1 MIEFRVCEVDGKYSV
16 PERRERAGAA
26 RSTSF
31 SRRTAYNSVL
41 ESKYHFFGLQV
52 AMRSALHGTIS
63 RQGGGWVAIAALVT
77 TVAFAVRLPAQ
88 TQGTL
93 ADRIQRI
100 VDRPEFKRAIFGIE
114 FYSLDSSKPIYT
126 MNAEKLF
133 VPGSTTK
140 LLTEGTALELMG
152 ADYQFHTRVYRTGSV
167 DRNGTLAGDL
177 VLVASGDPNLSA
189 RVRPDGTLAFEN
201 EDHAYDG
208 DVHTRAV
215 PGDPLLIIRKLAA
228 QVAAHG
234 IKRISGRVLVDA
246 TLFKAGD
253 RELGT
258 DVVMSPIVVNDNLVD
273 LTIGPGARTGAA
285 AVITPAPVT
294 SYVRIVND
302 IHTGAPGSAPTID
315 FANDTADAAGLRTVK
330 VIGTVPAGGPPTLY
344 AYRVPDP
351 TRFAEITLTEAL
363 RERGVL
369 TTQTGAPGTVDF
381 KSLSASYS
389 PGNMVAEHV
398 SLPLKEDVRITLKV
412 SQNLHA
418 SMTPRVLRSVRAPG
432 DTGKTGFDLEHD
444 FLQRAGLDLTG
455 AQQADGAGGD
465 AHFSPSFMVS
475 YLAYMSQQKDS
486 ATFRGALPI
495 LGKDGTLWNI
505 QPSSPAAG
513 HVFAKTGTFA
523 VYDPL
528 NRRLLITGKGLAG
541 YITTADNRHLAF
553 TVYVNNVSVSTDP
566 AAATAVVGQALGEIA
581 AAAYD
586 AR

>member
-1 MIEFRVCEVDGKYSV
+1 
-16 PERRERAGAA
+16 
-26 RSTSF
+26 
-31 SRRTAYNSVL
+31 
-41 ESKYHFFGLQV
+41 
-52 AMRSALHGTIS
+52 MRSAPGRHVTLPRLS
-63 RQGGGWVAIAALVT
+63 LLVAAVAAT
-77 TVAFAVRLPAQ
+77 AAFAGLLPAQ
-88 TQGTL
+88 STGTL
-93 ADRIQRI
+93 AERIQRI
-100 VDRPEFKRAIFGIE
+100 VDRPEFRRAMFGIE
-114 FYSLDSSKPIYT
+114 FYSLESSKPIYT
-126 MNAEKLF
+126 LNAEKLF

-152 ADYQFHTRVYRTGSV
+152 ADYQFHTRVYRTGDV
-167 DRNGTLAGDL
+167 DRSGTLNGNL

-215 PGDPLLIIRKLAA
+215 PGDPLQIIRKLAA

-234 IKRISGRVLVDA
+234 IKRIAGRVLVDA
-246 TLFKAGD
+246 TLFKGGD

-258 DVVMSPIVVNDNLVD
+258 DVVMSPIVVNDNVID
-273 LTIGPGARTGAA
+273 LMIGPGQKIGGA
-285 AVITPAPVT
+285 AVISPAPAT
-294 SYVRIVND
+294 SYLRIVNRVT
-302 IHTGAPGSAPTID
+302 TGTPGSAPSIQFGT
-315 FANDTADAAGLRTVK
+315 DTADASGLHTLEVT
-330 VIGTVPAGGPPTLY
+330 GTTPAGVAPVLY

-351 TRFAEITLTEAL
+351 ARFAEVVLSEAL
-363 RERGVL
+363 RERGVA
-369 TTQTGAPGTVDF
+369 TGQAGAPSGIDF
-381 KSLSASYS
+381 KNLSASYV
-389 PGNMVAEHV
+389 PDHMVAEHI
-398 SLPLKEDVRITLKV
+398 SPPLREDVKITLKV

-418 SMTPRVLRSVRAPG
+418 SMTPRVLKAVRAPG
-432 DTGKTGFDLEHD
+432 DTAKTGFDLEHD

-465 AHFSPSFMVS
+465 AHFSPAFMVS

-486 ATFRGALPI
+486 AIFRAALPI
-495 LGKDGTLWNI
+495 LGRDGTLWNI

>member
-1 MIEFRVCEVDGKYSV
+1 MSFAIGTVGK
-16 PERRERAGAA
+16 RA
-26 RSTSF
+26 RCLS
-31 SRRTAYNSVL
+31 L
-41 ESKYHFFGLQV
+41 
-52 AMRSALHGTIS
+52 
-63 RQGGGWVAIAALVT
+63 
-77 TVAFAVRLPAQ
+77 AFAMAAAATVSTHALPAQ
-88 TQGTL
+88 SPGTL

-100 VDRPEFKRAIFGIE
+100 IDRPEFRRALFGIE
-114 FYSLDSSKPIYT
+114 FYSLDSGKPIYT
-126 MNAEKLF
+126 LNAEKLF

-152 ADYQFHTRVYRTGSV
+152 ADYQFHTRVYRTGPV
-167 DRNGTLAGDL
+167 DGSGTLNGDL

-228 QVAAHG
+228 QVAARG

-246 TLFKAGD
+246 TLFHGGD

-258 DVVMSPIVVNDNLVD
+258 DVVMSPIVINDNVIDLLV
-273 LTIGPGARTGAA
+273 GPGATVGSA
-285 AVITPAPVT
+285 AVITPAPAT
-294 SYVRIVND
+294 SYLRLVNAVS
-302 IHTGAPGSAPTID
+302 TGAPGSKADIQ
-315 FANDTADAAGLRTVK
+315 FAADTADAAGLHSVK
-330 VIGTVPAGGPPTLY
+330 VTGTTPAGAPPVLY

-351 TRFAEITLTEAL
+351 ARFAEITFAEAL
-363 RERGVL
+363 RERGVASA
-369 TTQTGAPGTVDF
+369 QAGAPSAVDF
-381 KSLSASYS
+381 KAVSASYV
-389 PGNMVAEHV
+389 PDRVVAEHV
-398 SLPLKEDVRITLKV
+398 SPPFKEDVRITLKV

-418 SMTPRVLRSVRAPG
+418 SMTPRVLKAIRAPS
-432 DTGKTGFDLEHD
+432 DTSKTGFDLEHD

-465 AHFSPSFMVS
+465 AHFTPAFMVS
-475 YLAYMSQQKDS
+475 FLAYMSHQKDS
-486 ATFRGALPI
+486 ATFRAALPI
-495 LGKDGTLWNI
+495 LGRDGTLWNI

-528 NRRLLITGKGLAG
+528 NRRLLITGKGLSG

-566 AAATAVVGQALGEIA
+566 QAATAVVGQALGEIA

-586 AR
+586 SH

>member
-1 MIEFRVCEVDGKYSV
+1 MQAVR
-16 PERRERAGAA
+16 P
-26 RSTSF
+26 
-31 SRRTAYNSVL
+31 
-41 ESKYHFFGLQV
+41 
-52 AMRSALHGTIS
+52 SALHRACAPARPVRT
-63 RQGGGWVAIAALVT
+63 AALALACAT
-77 TVAFAVRLPAQ
+77 ITCATITSATMACAAALPAQ
-88 TQGTL
+88 ASGQL
-93 ADRIQRI
+93 AERIQRVI
-100 VDRPEFKRAIFGIE
+100 DRPEFAHAIFGIE
-114 FYSLDSSKPIYT
+114 FYSLDSAKPVYAL
-126 MNAEKLF
+126 NAEKLF

-140 LLTEGTALELMG
+140 LLTMGTALELMG
-152 ADYQFHTRVYRTGSV
+152 ADYRFHTRVYRTGPV
-167 DRNGTLAGDL
+167 DGSGTLAGDL

-189 RVRPDGTLAFEN
+189 RVRSDGTLAFEN

-215 PGDPLLIIRKLAA
+215 PGDPLLIIRRLAA

-234 IKRISGRVLVDA
+234 IRRIGGRVLVDA
-246 TLFKAGD
+246 SLFKGGD

-258 DVVMSPIVVNDNLVD
+258 DVVMSPVVVNDNLVD
-273 LTIGPGARTGAA
+273 LMIGPGARVGAPA
-285 AVITPAPVT
+285 AITAAPVT

-302 IHTGAPGSAPTID
+302 VTTGAAGSTPAIE
-315 FANDTADAAGLRTVK
+315 FADDSADAAGLHTVK
-330 VIGTVPAGGPPTLY
+330 VTGTAPAGGPAILY

-351 TRFAEITLTEAL
+351 ARFAAVTFTEAL
-363 RERGVL
+363 RERGVRA
-369 TTQTGAPGTVDF
+369 TRTGAPGTVDF
-381 KSLSASYS
+381 KSLRASYV
-389 PGNMVAEHV
+389 PGNVVAEHV
-398 SLPLKEDVRITLKV
+398 SLPLREDVRITLKV

-418 SMTPRVLRSVRAPG
+418 SMTPRVLKAVRAPD

-444 FLQRAGLDLTG
+444 FLQRAGLDLAG

-486 ATFRGALPI
+486 AIFRGALPV

-541 YITTADNRHLAF
+541 YLTTAAGGHLAF
-553 TVYVNNVSVSTDP
+553 AVYVNNVSVSTDP

>member
-1 MIEFRVCEVDGKYSV
+1 
-16 PERRERAGAA
+16 
-26 RSTSF
+26 
-31 SRRTAYNSVL
+31 
-41 ESKYHFFGLQV
+41 
-52 AMRSALHGTIS
+52 MRSALHVSIS
-63 RQGGGWVAIAALVT
+63 FRRAGAIAALVASS
-77 TVAFAVRLPAQ
+77 AFAAALPAQ
-88 TQGTL
+88 SPGKL

-100 VDRPEFKRAIFGIE
+100 VDRPEFKRAMFGIE

-140 LLTEGTALELMG
+140 LLTMGTALELIG
-152 ADYQFHTRVYRTGSV
+152 ADYRFHTRVYRTGSV

-201 EDHAYDG
+201 EDHAYDS

-246 TLFKAGD
+246 SLFKGGD

-273 LTIGPGARTGAA
+273 LMVGPGARAGAA
-285 AVITPAPVT
+285 GVITPAPVT
-294 SYVRIVND
+294 SYLHIVNNVT
-302 IHTGAPGSAPTID
+302 TGAPGSAPAIELTD
-315 FANDTADAAGLRTVK
+315 DTADATGLRTVK
-330 VIGTVPAGGPPTLY
+330 VTGTTPAGGPAILY

-351 TRFAEITLTEAL
+351 ARFAEITLAEAL

-369 TTQTGAPGTVDF
+369 TTQTAAPAAVDV
-381 KSLSASYS
+381 KSMRASYT
-389 PGNMVAEHV
+389 PDNVVAEHV
-398 SLPLKEDVRITLKV
+398 SLPLREDVRITLKV

-418 SMTPRVLRSVRAPG
+418 SVIPRVLKAIRAPG

-455 AQQADGAGGD
+455 AQQADGAGGN

-486 ATFRGALPI
+486 AIFRGALPI

-505 QPSSPAAG
+505 QTTSPAAG

-553 TVYVNNVSVSTDP
+553 AVYVNNVSVSTDP
-566 AAATAVVGQALGEIA
+566 AAATEVVGQALGEIA

>member
-1 MIEFRVCEVDGKYSV
+1 MPTALSRSIPFGRAGLAGAVVAAVAMI
-16 PERRERAGAA
+16 AGAA
-26 RSTSF
+26 
-31 SRRTAYNSVL
+31 
-41 ESKYHFFGLQV
+41 G
-52 AMRSALHGTIS
+52 
-63 RQGGGWVAIAALVT
+63 
-77 TVAFAVRLPAQ
+77 LPAQ
-88 TQGTL
+88 SPGTL
-93 ADRIQRI
+93 AGRVQRI
-100 VDRPEFKRAIFGIE
+100 VDRPEFRRAIFGIE

-126 MNAEKLF
+126 LNAEKLF

-140 LLTEGTALELMG
+140 LLTMGTALELMG
-152 ADYQFHTRVYRTGSV
+152 ADYRFHTRVYRTGNV
-167 DRNGTLAGDL
+167 DKSGTLHGSL

-201 EDHAYDG
+201 EDHAYDS

-215 PGDPLLIIRKLAA
+215 PGDPLLIIRRLAG

-234 IKRISGRVLVDA
+234 IKRIDGRVLVDA
-246 TLFKAGD
+246 TLFKGGD

-273 LTIGPGARTGAA
+273 LMIGPGARVGAA
-285 AVITPAPVT
+285 GVIAPAPVT
-294 SYVRIVND
+294 SYLRIVND
-302 IHTGAPGSAPTID
+302 VTTGAPGSAAAIEFTD
-315 FANDTADAAGLRTVK
+315 DTADAAGLHTIRVT
-330 VIGTVPAGGPPTLY
+330 GTAPAGGPAILY

-351 TRFAEITLTEAL
+351 ARFAEITFMEAL

-369 TTQTGAPGTVDF
+369 AQQTGARGAVDF
-381 KSLSASYS
+381 KSLRASYV
-389 PGNMVAEHV
+389 PGNEVAEHV
-398 SLPLKEDVRITLKV
+398 SLPLREDVRITLKV

-418 SMTPRVLRSVRAPG
+418 SMMPRVLRAIEAPG

-465 AHFSPSFMVS
+465 AHFAPSFMVS

-486 ATFRGALPI
+486 AIFRGALPI

-505 QPSSPAAG
+505 QPTSPAAG

-541 YITTADNRHLAF
+541 YMTTVDGRHLAF
-553 TVYVNNVSVSTDP
+553 AVYVNNVSVSTDP